1 MPIKKRAANQ
11 LRRVARKL
19 DPPAPKRRGP
29 GKPQPQKAAPEPPP
43 PVDVL
48 ANWRRPSEPGTRV
61 ASMFFDNYPRFFD
74 TSTTTATR
82 GRLNLR
88 YEAIFA
94 DNRDV
99 FPGAK
104 VLDIGSHDGRWSLAA
119 LACGAES
126 VTGIEARPDLVEHS
140 VATLDHYGY
149 GADRCRF
156 IAGDVFDAFADNEFD
171 VDVVLCLGY
180 LYHTLRFNELLNG
193 IRRANPR
200 HVIIDTASNA
210 MRMASPVVAV
220 KREPAMRQSNA
231 VTDPYTYGDIV
242 LVGQPNLE
250 AIEVMMGS
258 YGFAT
263 DSISDWPGLLRDN
276 PELVALGDVKDYVRE
291 DRLTVRCSDAS
302 EQA

>member
-1 MPIKKRAANQ
+1 MPVKKRAANQ
-11 LRRVARKL
+11 LRRLARKL
-19 DPPAPKRRGP
+19 DPPGPKRRGG
-29 GKPQPQKAAPEPPP
+29 GKPRVEKVAPASPP

-48 ANWRRPSEPGTRV
+48 AKWRRPSEPGTRI
-61 ASMFFDNYPRFFD
+61 ASMFFDDYPRFFE
-74 TSTTTATR
+74 TSTTTATH

-99 FPGAK
+99 FAGAK

-126 VTGIEARPDLVEHS
+126 VIGIEARPDLVEHS
-140 VATLDHYGY
+140 VATLGEYGY

-156 IAGDVFDAFADNEFD
+156 IASDVFDAFANNEFD

-180 LYHTLRFNELLNG
+180 LYHTLRFNELLHG
-193 IRRANPR
+193 IRKANPR
-200 HVIIDTASNA
+200 HVIIDTASNTMQVA
-210 MRMASPVVAV
+210 LPAVAV

-231 VTDPYTYGDIV
+231 VVDPYTYGDLV

-250 AIEVMMGS
+250 AIEVMMRA
-258 YGFAT
+258 YGFTT

-276 PELVALGDVKDYVRE
+276 PELVAGGEVDDYLRE

-302 EQA
+302 KQT

>member
-1 MPIKKRAANQ
+1 
-11 LRRVARKL
+11 
-19 DPPAPKRRGP
+19 
-29 GKPQPQKAAPEPPP
+29 
-43 PVDVL
+43 
-48 ANWRRPSEPGTRV
+48 
-61 ASMFFDNYPRFFD
+61 MFFDDYPRFFD
-74 TSTTTATR
+74 TSTTTATH

-99 FPGAK
+99 FAGAK

-126 VTGIEARPDLVEHS
+126 VIGIEARPDLVEHS

-180 LYHTLRFNELLNG
+180 LYHTLRFNELLTRHSQG
-193 IRRANPR
+193 QPAPR
-200 HVIIDTASNA
+200 HHRHRIQHDAACAT
-210 MRMASPVVAV
+210 PVVAV

-231 VTDPYTYGDIV
+231 VADPYTYGDLSWSV
-242 LVGQPNLE
+242 SRTWKP
-250 AIEVMMGS
+250 S
-258 YGFAT
+258 R
-263 DSISDWPGLLRDN
+263 S
-276 PELVALGDVKDYVRE
+276 
-291 DRLTVRCSDAS
+291 
-302 EQA
+302 